1 MCFKIKK
8 WYINYRNKVTTQC
21 GLPQRHRDAE
31 NNGIALF
38 LLLFVELRAAN
49 EIFRFNFYIALQIT
63 NTKLL
68 K

>member
-1 MCFKIKK
+1 MTFCNDSNSLKF
-8 WYINYRNKVTTQC
+8 VTTQC
-21 GLPQRHRDAE
+21 GLPQRHRATE

-38 LLLFVELRAAN
+38 LLLFFELKRAN
-49 EIFRFNFYIALQIT
+49 EIFGFNFYIVLQIT